1 MSASPIVYQYQ
12 HNNVDYDVSFLFKKK
27 CHMINATEMTKIFG
41 KRINDYIRQESTQ
54 EYVQAISDDT
64 GIPVSEVYQIVR
76 GGNPHAQGTW
86 MHEDLALDFA
96 QWLSPP
102 FKLWC
107 NRKLKELLRNGFV
120 YLKTTEFNS
129 LHEHMFAQVQRNNS
143 KAIGAKNYGIEKDRN
158 KIIKYFREMF
168 DAYVG
173 MTPSSL
179 VAWAKREGIPLSITN
194 KGGREVLRYVSPEKA
209 SVISFID
216 NCIASNPNLTMEDM
230 YNLIKIGKRLEPEFQ
245 ELCNMGIGDYK
256 DLKYLNKMNEIKML
270 N

>member
-12 HNNVDYDVSFLFKKK
+12 KDNIEYNISFSMKNEYR
-27 CHMINATEMTKIFG
+27 MVNATEMIKAFPN
-41 KRINDYIRQESTQ
+41 KKINDFTSNQQTVNFIDVLSKKL
-54 EYVQAISDDT
+54 IT
-64 GIPVSEVYQIVR
+64 GIPVIKSEVGRY
-76 GGNPHAQGTW
+76 GGTW
-86 MHEDLALDFA
+86 MHEKLALKFA
-96 QWLSPP
+96 AWLSPE
-102 FKLWC
+102 FELWVYD
-107 NRKLKELLRNGFV
+107 KIEELLRNGFV

-129 LHEHMFAQVQRNNS
+129 MHEHMFAQVQRNNS
-143 KAIGAKNYGIEKDRN
+143 KAIGAKIYGPEKN
-158 KIIKYFREMF
+158 AAKIVKYFREMF

-173 MTPSSL
+173 MKPSRL

-194 KGGREVLRYVSPEKA
+194 KGGREILRYVSPEKA
-209 SVISFID
+209 SAISFID
-216 NCIASNPNLTMEDM
+216 NCIASNPNLTIEDM